1 MDVVETG
8 KNSEVISAIVALNRM
23 HGYDAPAK
31 VEHSGTGIR
40 LVIEGVEPGARL
52 PALGALNIW
61 RNACAGAGCGLIDG
75 RFLVKSTGFCRMF
88 VQEVL
93 ASKSPNICN
102 RNPLRKGH
110 FMTTTLK
117 ALEDRL
123 AAESRL
129 ISAGVLSPMRR
140 SPQDAEWEAAW
151 TKACQE
157 SIRTG
162 LPTRLDFRYDRS
174 LDQDQT

>member
-1 MDVVETG
+1 MGSIQD
-8 KNSEVISAIVALNRM
+8 
-23 HGYDAPAK
+23 
-31 VEHSGTGIR
+31 IR
-40 LVIEGVEPGARL
+40 
-52 PALGALNIW
+52 
-61 RNACAGAGCGLIDG
+61 
-75 RFLVKSTGFCRMF
+75 
-88 VQEVL
+88 
-93 ASKSPNICN
+93 ASKSPSIYDPKPTAQ
-102 RNPLRKGH
+102 RP
-110 FMTTTLK
+110 FVTTTLK

-162 LPTRLDFRYDRS
+162 LPTRLDVRYDRS